1 MIIKEKKKIVSV
13 PLKFVDINECA
24 PDPCQNGATCADL
37 VGSYRCDCKAG
48 YTGSNC
54 ETSKLNITPSSH
66 GLIIFTHYLLVIPLI
81 IEEKKKI
88 VSVLFLNRRHQ

>member
-66 GLIIFTHYLLVIPLI
+66 GLIIFTHYMLVIPLI

-88 VSVLFLNRRHQ
+88 VSVLFLNPRHQ